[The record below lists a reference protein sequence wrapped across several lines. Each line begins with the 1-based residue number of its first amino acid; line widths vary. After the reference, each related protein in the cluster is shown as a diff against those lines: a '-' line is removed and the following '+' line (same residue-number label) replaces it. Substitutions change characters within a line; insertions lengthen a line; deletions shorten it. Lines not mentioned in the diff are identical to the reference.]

1 MGTSQSPLD
10 FRRFL
15 AVVNDNPKPADGN
28 ALKSEI
34 ADKVSMALLAKFC
47 QG

>member
-1 MGTSQSPLD
+1 MTT
-10 FRRFL
+10 
-15 AVVNDNPKPADGN
+15 KPADGN

-34 ADKVSMALLAKFC
+34 ADKVSMALLTKFC